1 VSVQLTVRVAHGYVA
16 LGLSDSLQYEL
27 TPGGIAQGA
36 FACEHRKPIVPINGP
51 GNHTWRLATSGMA
64 GPNVFLVDQGPGVY
78 DVYVATMLFA
88 QAKAYTLRIIRQPAN
103 LVVQDIDFAS
113 NAPTDIY
120 HQPLLVERV

>member
-16 LGLSDSLQYEL
+16 LGLGDSLQYFL

-51 GNHTWRLATSGMA
+51 GNHAWLLATTGMT
-64 GPNVFLVDQGPGVY
+64 GPNAFLVDQGPGVY

-103 LVVQDIDFAS
+103 LVMQDIDFVS